1 MGPIFQKNL
10 KEMNVPENMWSSQ
23 MTSFRNAYESQLTPW
38 MVNFLKMNPEEYISE
53 IDIPVFAAFGAKD
66 LQVAAAQNGNRLT
79 ELFEDKPDLLTLK
92 VYDNKNHLFQTA
104 TTGGVDEYGKIE
116 ETFNEKVLSDI
127 VKFIKEQ

>member
-1 MGPIFQKNL
+1 
-10 KEMNVPENMWSSQ
+10 MNVPENMWSSQ